1 MLLALLGSQVELG
14 PVSGVSDQEVQA
26 ALQEVKAEAGDLHL
40 TVQVV
45 GGVTKVL
52 LVLELRVHGEVDA
65 SEECSAPPNA
75 IAEARP
81 CIHRAVER
89 FRARTRPIDLAVPRQ
104 PLAVESE
111 EPGHLPYVY
120 ALLGASAAMAIAGT
134 VLAWFAVSA
143 HRDLEDRALAGED
156 FDALEREERRYRIA
170 SASVLGGAVLSLGIS
185 LTWAL
190 AD

>member
-26 ALQEVKAEAGDLHL
+26 ALQEVEAAAGDLHL
-40 TVQVV
+40 TVQIV

-65 SEECSAPPNA
+65 SEECSAAPNA
-75 IAEARP
+75 IEEARP
-81 CIHRAVER
+81 CIQRAVER
-89 FRARTRPIDLAVPRQ
+89 FRARTRPIDPPLPER

-120 ALLGASAAMAIAGT
+120 ALLGGSAALAIAGT
-134 VLAWFAVSA
+134 VLAWFAASA
-143 HRDLEDRALAGED
+143 HRELEDRALAGGD
-156 FDALEREERRYRIA
+156 FDALEGEERRLRIA
-170 SASVLGGAVLSLGIS
+170 SASVLGGAVLSLAVS